1 MWIAR
6 VQFTA
11 IEDVSP
17 SLYDGALCA
26 GAGWDDDDGEE
37 EEEEEEAD
45 ACMDEEGVVA
55 ITAVPVFVA
64 SVGLSVVR
72 IPRALLSPSRTLR
85 ISSTLCW
92 FAVEK
97 SLLLFCGQTKQAQ
110 RKRKKSKSKSSM
122 QITPLRFTP

>member
-1 MWIAR
+1 VWIAR
-6 VQFTA
+6 VQFKA

-26 GAGWDDDDGEE
+26 GTGWDDDGE

-72 IPRALLSPSRTLR
+72 IPRALLRPSRTLR

-110 RKRKKSKSKSSM
+110 RKSKKSKSKSGM